1 MSEAA
6 GSELVFVPLGGAG
19 EIGMNLNLYG
29 IDGKWMMVD
38 CGITFADETQPGID
52 VILPDPSFIA
62 ERREDL
68 VGLVLT
74 HAHEDHLGAVPYLWS
89 RLRCP
94 VYATPFT
101 AAILTRKLDEAGL
114 LAEVPLH
121 VVPLGTTLDLE
132 PFTVTYL
139 SVTHSIPEGNALAI
153 RTRAGLVFHTG
164 DWKLDPEPLIG
175 PATDQSSIEAL
186 GDDGVLAMVCDSTNV
201 FRDGESGSEAAV
213 RASLMEIVGACTKR
227 VCITSFASNVARI
240 ETAAAV
246 AHAHGRRLAPVG
258 RSMWRTIEAAREVGY
273 LRDIA
278 APVTEY
284 EAREL
289 EPGKVLYLCTGCQG
303 EPRGAVSR
311 IAAGAHPTVSLGH
324 GDTAIFSARIIP
336 GNERPIARLHD
347 RLSAAGVEVIG
358 EKDRFV
364 HVSGHPARGELERM
378 YRWVRPRISVPVH
391 GEARHLKAHAQFARD
406 LGVPECVVVEN
417 GAVLRLAPGPATIVD
432 AVEAGRLAVD
442 GRTIGPVDSE
452 AVQARRRLTQDGL
465 AAATLVVAA
474 DGRLAAAPRV
484 ALWGL
489 PKVSDGESVSEAAV
503 QALER
508 AFAEAAAMPRRGE
521 AAEAALIETA
531 RRTLRRILKSLLGKR
546 PVIDVSVIRVD
557 SEDLE
562 GSRTGRAG
570 P

>member
-29 IDGKWMMVD
+29 IDGKWLMVD

-62 ERREDL
+62 ERRDDL
-68 VGLVLT
+68 VALVLT
-74 HAHEDHLGAVPYLWS
+74 HAHEDHLGAVAYLWS

-114 LAEVPLH
+114 TAEVPLH
-121 VVPLGTTLDLE
+121 VVPLGTTLELE
-132 PFTVTYL
+132 PFTVTYV

-175 PATDQSSIEAL
+175 EATDEDSIAAL

-213 RASLMEIVGACTKR
+213 RASLTDIVGACTGR
-227 VCITSFASNVARI
+227 VCITCFASNVARI

-246 AHAHGRRLAPVG
+246 AEAHGRRLTPVG

-273 LRDIA
+273 LADL
-278 APVTEY
+278 APPATDHETRALDPS
-284 EAREL
+284 E
-289 EPGKVLYLCTGCQG
+289 VLYLCTGCQG

-311 IAAGAHPTVSLGH
+311 IAAGDHPAVALGT

-336 GNERPIARLHD
+336 GNERPIGRLHD
-347 RLSAAGVEVIG
+347 RLMAAGVEVIT
-358 EKDRFV
+358 EKDRFI

-378 YRWVRPRISVPVH
+378 YGWVRPRISVPVH
-391 GEARHLKAHAQFARD
+391 GEARHLKEHAKLARD
-406 LGVPECVVVEN
+406 LGVPEAVVVEN
-417 GAVLRLAPGPATIVD
+417 GAVLRLAPGPASIVD
-432 AVEAGRLAVD
+432 VVTVGRLAVD
-442 GRTIGPVDSE
+442 GRTIGPVNSE
-452 AVQARRRLTQDGL
+452 AVQARRRMTQDGL
-465 AAATLVVAA
+465 ASATLVVAP
-474 DGRLAAAPRV
+474 DGRLAAAPRI
-484 ALWGL
+484 ALYGL
-489 PKVSDGESVSEAAV
+489 PEHCEGESVD
-503 QALER
+503 
-508 AFAEAAAMPRRGE
+508 EAAARALDLALAEVPR
-521 AAEAALIETA
+521 AAGDDGFADAA
-531 RRTLRRILKSLLGKR
+531 RRALRRILKTILGKR
-546 PVIDVSVIRVD
+546 PVIEVSVIRLDPEAAGAPQDV
-557 SEDLE
+557 
-562 GSRTGRAG
+562 TAG

>member
-1 MSEAA
+1 MD
-6 GSELVFVPLGGAG
+6 ELVFVPLGGAG

-29 IDGKWMMVD
+29 IDGKWLMVD
-38 CGITFADETQPGID
+38 CGITFADETLPGID
-52 VILPDPSFIA
+52 IILPDPGFIA

-68 VGLVLT
+68 VALVLT
-74 HAHEDHLGAVPYLWS
+74 HAHEDHLGAVHHLWP

-114 LAEVPLH
+114 TAEVPLH
-121 VVPLGTTLDLE
+121 VVPLGTTLELD
-132 PFTVTYL
+132 PFTVTYV

-175 PATDQSSIEAL
+175 AVTDVRAIEAL

-213 RASLMEIVGACTKR
+213 RASLMEIVGACARR
-227 VCITSFASNVARI
+227 VCITCFASNVARI

-246 AHAHGRRLAPVG
+246 AEAHGRRLAPVG

-273 LRDIA
+273 LADIA
-278 APVTEY
+278 VPVTDH

-289 EPGKVLYLCTGCQG
+289 DPDKVLYLCTGCQG

-311 IAAGAHPTVSLGH
+311 IAAGGHPAVTFGA

-347 RLSAAGVEVIG
+347 RLAAAGVEVIA

-378 YRWVRPRISVPVH
+378 YGWVRPRISVPVH
-391 GEARHLKAHAQFARD
+391 GEARHLNEHAKLARD
-406 LGVPECVVVEN
+406 LGVAETVVVEN
-417 GAVLRLAPGPATIVD
+417 GSVLRLAPGPASIVD
-432 AVEAGRLAVD
+432 TVPAGRLAVD
-442 GRTIGPVDSE
+442 GRTIGPVNSE
-452 AVQARRRLTQDGL
+452 AVQARRRMTQDGL
-465 AAATLVVAA
+465 ASATLVVAR

-484 ALWGL
+484 TLWGL
-489 PKVSDGESVSEAAV
+489 PEVADGESVSESAAR
-503 QALER
+503 ALDLALDDVPR
-508 AFAEAAAMPRRGE
+508 TAGDDGFA
-521 AAEAALIETA
+521 ETA
-531 RRTLRRILKSLLGKR
+531 RRALRRVLKTLLGKR
-546 PVIDVSVIRVD
+546 PVIEVSVIRLD
-557 SEDLE
+557 FDEAESPQ
-562 GSRTGRAG
+562 GATAKS
-570 P
+570 